1 MPSRQDRKGIAEGPH
16 HRVPARVRWSR
27 SVASAGSATSRSRL
41 ERREFRLFCDDWAQ
55 ASHGGEL
62 ASAVKDGLVTRERVT
77 DLAAVLTGER
87 PGRQDATD
95 VTLFDSTG
103 LAIQDLAVT
112 LAALERVDELD
123 LPQLHL

>member
-1 MPSRQDRKGIAEGPH
+1 VRT
-16 HRVPARVRWSR
+16 PARNP
-27 SVASAGSATSRSRL
+27 ATSPRHTSRVAFCGICDVS
-41 ERREFRLFCDDWAQ
+41 EQSSTKGTIRLFCDDWAQ

-87 PGRQDATD
+87 PGRQDDTD

-103 LAIQDLAVT
+103 LAIQDLAIA
-112 LAALERVDELD
+112 LAALERAGELD
-123 LPQLHL
+123 LPTLDL